1 MGFRRFSLLLGLR
14 LALILLGILSAVIL
28 LEMPGYHAA
37 TALVSCV
44 TAGLIVEFI
53 TFINKTN
60 REVSRFLDAAKYGD
74 FNQRF
79 EFKNLGTGFKELGNS
94 LTAIM
99 QRIQATRGEQETEI
113 LHLRA
118 ILEHVPVPLISVH
131 KLGSVTLW
139 NNSARRFFSAFK
151 LIDVNDLQQFGERFS
166 NEVLSLKPGDEYL
179 TSFNVGELPQ
189 QIKISASEITM
200 RGEAEK
206 LVSLQNIQS
215 DLDGVQ
221 LSAWQDLVR
230 VLTHEI
236 MNSLTPV
243 TSLANTAADLVH
255 HSAKSPKLDADLK
268 ESLNDALD
276 AVTTVSRRSDDLL
289 KFVSSYRQLTRLP
302 EPQRKSIP
310 VLDLLNSIKQF
321 LSTSN
326 TETGDVTIDILV
338 TPESLTIYADRNMIE
353 QVLINLVKNSLQ
365 ATQNLDANITLKGR
379 LAKQGGTAIDVIDN
393 GPGIPSELLDK
404 IFVPF
409 FTTKREGSGVRLAL
423 SRQIMIAH
431 SGNILLNQVES
442 GGTQFSLLF

>member
-1 MGFRRFSLLLGLR
+1 
-14 LALILLGILSAVIL
+14 
-28 LEMPGYHAA
+28 
-37 TALVSCV
+37 
-44 TAGLIVEFI
+44 
-53 TFINKTN
+53 
-60 REVSRFLDAAKYGD
+60 
-74 FNQRF
+74 
-79 EFKNLGTGFKELGNS
+79 
-94 LTAIM
+94 
-99 QRIQATRGEQETEI
+99 
-113 LHLRA
+113 
-118 ILEHVPVPLISVH
+118 
-131 KLGSVTLW
+131 
-139 NNSARRFFSAFK
+139 
-151 LIDVNDLQQFGERFS
+151 
-166 NEVLSLKPGDEYL
+166 
-179 TSFNVGELPQ
+179 
-189 QIKISASEITM
+189 M

-243 TSLANTAADLVH
+243 TSLANTAADLVQ

-353 QVLINLVKNSLQ
+353 QILINLVKNSLQ

-409 FTTKREGSGVRLAL
+409 FTTKREGSGVGLAL

-431 SGNILLNQVES
+431 GGNILLNQVES